1 MMFKGL
7 LVQNLYG
14 LSDAQ
19 LEYQIEDRSNFQQF
33 LGLARQ
39 QRVADAK
46 TCWAFKHRLAA
57 LGLMALLFEQLSLNQ
72 AAYITRK
79 GQIVDVSIIPALLP
93 RNRWEDNARIKAG
106 AVPARWTK
114 KHSCRHFAYKNHS
127 QIDHDNKLEA
137 SKNRTFCGTI

>member
-1 MMFKGL
+1 MMMFKGL

-19 LEYQIEDRSNFQQF
+19 LGYQIEDRSSFQQF
-33 LGLARQ
+33 LGLASQ

-46 TCWAFKHRLAA
+46 TCWAFKHRLAV

-72 AAYITRK
+72 AAYIARK
-79 GQIVDVSIIPALLP
+79 DQIVASSIIPALLP

-106 AVPARWTK
+106 AVLVR
-114 KHSCRHFAYKNHS
+114 
-127 QIDHDNKLEA
+127 
-137 SKNRTFCGTI
+137 